1 MVAGARGINGA
12 HKAKSRVIKGLLGGL
27 GATAERVPGERVGGT
42 QVPESEGPDSSP
54 SSAADEQCDLGQVAL
69 PLWPQFP
76 ELKNE
81 NNK

>member
-1 MVAGARGINGA
+1 MIT
-12 HKAKSRVIKGLLGGL
+12 GLLGGL
-27 GATAERVPGERVGGT
+27 GATGEGVPGERVGGT
-42 QVPESEGPDSSP
+42 QVPESEGPDSSL
-54 SSAADEQCDLGQVAL
+54 SSAAEEQCDLGEVAL